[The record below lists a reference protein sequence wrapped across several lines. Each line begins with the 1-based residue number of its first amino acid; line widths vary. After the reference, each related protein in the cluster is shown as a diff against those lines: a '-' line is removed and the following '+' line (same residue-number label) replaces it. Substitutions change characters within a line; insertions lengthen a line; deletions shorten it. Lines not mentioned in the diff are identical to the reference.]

1 MIYIYREA
9 LFSRCLP
16 KEIIDNPFTALD
28 KIANSTQVIQ
38 TFIEFFGQYR
48 FFNELS
54 SSFYTVRYDII
65 YLMLTALGESTA
77 NKRQFFLFTLS
88 LLVLLY
94 VHSI

>member
-77 NKRQFFLFTLS
+77 NKRQLFFFIF
-88 LLVLLY
+88 VLLY
-94 VHSI
+94 VYFI